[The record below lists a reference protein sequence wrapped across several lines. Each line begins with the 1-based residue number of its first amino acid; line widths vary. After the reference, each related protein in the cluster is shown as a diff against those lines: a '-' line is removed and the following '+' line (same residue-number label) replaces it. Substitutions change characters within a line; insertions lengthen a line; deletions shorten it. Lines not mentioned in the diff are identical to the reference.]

1 MSTGDKGL
9 LVVVSGPSGAGKGT
23 ICKRLLEIKRDI
35 MVSISNTT
43 RLPRNGEVHGK
54 NYFFISRSEFL
65 ASMKEDEFIEYAEV
79 YGNYYGTP
87 RKFVEENIQKGKDIL
102 LEIDIQGALQVKERY
117 KEGVFVFIL
126 PPSMKELRSRI
137 TKRGTE
143 DEKEILCRFEAAY
156 KEINYISR
164 YNYFII
170 NDEVET
176 AANKLRSIIT
186 AEKCRVDR
194 FKMKFIG
201 Q

>member
-1 MSTGDKGL
+1 MSMEGRGL

-23 ICKRLLEIKRDI
+23 ICKGLLETKKDI
-35 MVSISNTT
+35 VVSISNTT
-43 RLPRNGEVHGK
+43 RLPRDGEVHGK
-54 NYFFISRSEFL
+54 NYFFISREEFL
-65 ASMKEDEFIEYAEV
+65 DMISKDGFIEYAEV

-87 RKFVEENIQKGKDIL
+87 RRYVEENLHQGGDVL
-102 LEIDIQGALQVKERY
+102 LEIDIQGALQVKEKY

-126 PPSMKELRSRI
+126 PPSMEELKARI

-143 DEKEILCRFEAAY
+143 DEKEILRRFESAY
-156 KEINYISR
+156 KEINYVSR

-170 NDEVET
+170 NDRVDTAVE
-176 AANKLRSIIT
+176 KLRSIIT

-194 FKMKFIG
+194 FKMKLIG

>member
-1 MSTGDKGL
+1 MNAGNKGL

-23 ICKRLLEIKRDI
+23 ICKRLLETKDNI
-35 MVSISNTT
+35 VASVSNTT
-43 RLPRNGEVHGK
+43 RMPRAGEVDGK
-54 NYFFISRSEFL
+54 NYFFVSREEFL
-65 ASMKEDEFIEYAEV
+65 EMVERDGFIEYAEV

-87 RKFVEENIQKGKDIL
+87 REFVEQNIQKGKDVL
-102 LEIDIQGALQVKERY
+102 LEIDIQGALQVKEKY

-126 PPSMKELRSRI
+126 PPSMEELKCRI

-143 DEKEILCRFEAAY
+143 DEKEILKRFECAY
-156 KEINYISR
+156 REINYVSK

-170 NDEVET
+170 NDTVESAT
-176 AANKLRSIIT
+176 EKLKAIIT

-194 FKMKFIG
+194 FKMKLIG

>member
-1 MSTGDKGL
+1 MSMEGRGL

-23 ICKRLLEIKRDI
+23 ICKGLLETKKDI
-35 MVSISNTT
+35 VVSISNTT
-43 RLPRNGEVHGK
+43 RLPRDGEVHGK
-54 NYFFISRSEFL
+54 NYFFISREEFL
-65 ASMKEDEFIEYAEV
+65 DKISKDGFIEYAEV

-87 RKFVEENIQKGKDIL
+87 RRYVEENLHRGRDVL
-102 LEIDIQGALQVKERY
+102 LEIDIQGALQVKEKY

-126 PPSMKELRSRI
+126 PPSMEELKARI

-143 DEKEILCRFEAAY
+143 DEKEILRRFESAY
-156 KEINYISR
+156 KEINYVSR

-170 NDEVET
+170 NDRVDTAVE
-176 AANKLRSIIT
+176 KLRSIIT

-194 FKMKFIG
+194 FKMKLIG

>member
-1 MSTGDKGL
+1 MSMEGRGL

-23 ICKRLLEIKRDI
+23 ICKGLLETKKDI
-35 MVSISNTT
+35 VVSISNTT
-43 RLPRNGEVHGK
+43 RLPRDGEVHGK
-54 NYFFISRSEFL
+54 NYFFISREEFL
-65 ASMKEDEFIEYAEV
+65 DMISKDGFIEYAEV

-87 RKFVEENIQKGKDIL
+87 RRYVEENLHQGRDVL
-102 LEIDIQGALQVKERY
+102 LEIDIQGALQVKEKY

-126 PPSMKELRSRI
+126 PPSMEELKARI

-143 DEKEILCRFEAAY
+143 DEKEILRRFESAY
-156 KEINYISR
+156 KEINYVSR

-170 NDEVET
+170 NDRVDTAVE
-176 AANKLRSIIT
+176 KLRSIIT

-194 FKMKFIG
+194 FKMKLIG

>member
-1 MSTGDKGL
+1 MSIASEGL

-23 ICKRLLEIKRDI
+23 ICKRLLETKEDLV
-35 MVSISNTT
+35 VSVSNTT
-43 RLPRNGEVHGK
+43 RLPREGEVHSK
-54 NYFFISRSEFL
+54 NYFFISRDEFQD
-65 ASMKEDEFIEYAEV
+65 MIKKDGFIEYAQV

-87 RKFVEENIQKGKDIL
+87 RKFVEENIQQGRDVL
-102 LEIDIQGALQVKERY
+102 LEIDIQGALQVKEKY

-126 PPSMKELRSRI
+126 PPSMEELKSRI

-143 DEKEILCRFEAAY
+143 NEKEILHRFESAY
-156 KEINYISR
+156 REINYVSR

-170 NDEVET
+170 NDRVDT
-176 AANKLRSIIT
+176 AVDKLSSIIT

-194 FKMKFIG
+194 FKMKLIG

>member
-1 MSTGDKGL
+1 MEGRGL

-23 ICKRLLEIKRDI
+23 ICKGLLETKKDI
-35 MVSISNTT
+35 VVSISNTT
-43 RLPRNGEVHGK
+43 RLPRDGEVHGK
-54 NYFFISRSEFL
+54 NYFFISREEFL
-65 ASMKEDEFIEYAEV
+65 DMISKDGFIEYAEV

-87 RKFVEENIQKGKDIL
+87 RRYVEENLHQGRDVL
-102 LEIDIQGALQVKERY
+102 LEIDIQGALQVKEKY

-126 PPSMKELRSRI
+126 PPSMEELKARI

-143 DEKEILCRFEAAY
+143 DEKEILRRFESAY
-156 KEINYISR
+156 KEINYVSR

-170 NDEVET
+170 NDRVDTAVE
-176 AANKLRSIIT
+176 KLRSIIT

-194 FKMKFIG
+194 FKMKLIG